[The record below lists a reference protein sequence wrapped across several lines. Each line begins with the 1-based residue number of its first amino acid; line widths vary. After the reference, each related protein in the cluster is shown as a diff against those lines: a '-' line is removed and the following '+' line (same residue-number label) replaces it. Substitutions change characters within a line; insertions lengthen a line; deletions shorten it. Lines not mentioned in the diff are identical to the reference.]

1 MLKERDLT
9 VAVMQPYFF
18 PYAGYFRLFA
28 LADIFVILDCA
39 QFPRRGWVH
48 RNNFKKKSGASD
60 WLTLPIRKCS
70 QNTQIKDLQFDQ
82 NDKLRDFSSKSK
94 TFIYHDRIKKSQ
106 QELLFNFRMPVVDLL
121 QIQIEHIVNCLSFNV
136 EVIRS
141 SQLGIDRSAKGESK
155 IIEIVKQ
162 VGGKR
167 YLNLSG
173 GKDLYDESNFSKN
186 GIKLDIFEPY
196 VGSKTNMLERVILED
211 IQSITDEIH
220 FNLKLTNLHR
230 G

>member
-1 MLKERDLT
+1 MLRERDLT
-9 VAVMQPYFF
+9 IAVMQPYFF

-28 LADIFVILDCA
+28 LADIFVILDCV

-48 RNNFKKKSGASD
+48 RNNFKKKSGETD
-60 WLTLPIRKCS
+60 WLTLPIQKCS

-94 TFIYHDRIKKSQ
+94 TFIYQDHISKSQ
-106 QELLFNFRMPVVDLL
+106 QELLFNLRMPVVDLL
-121 QIQIEHIVNCLSFNV
+121 ELQIEHIVASLSYEV

-141 SQLGIDRSAKGESK
+141 SRIGIDRSATGESK

-162 VGGKR
+162 LGGKR

-173 GKDLYDESNFSKN
+173 GKDLYEESNFSKN
-186 GIKLDIFEPY
+186 GIKLDILEPY
-196 VGSKTNMLERVILED
+196 VGLKTNILERIIFED

-220 FNLKLTNLHR
+220 FNLKLVNLRR